1 MSTSP
6 TEQPVSHRVLLVDD
20 DDAVRNMMNATLEH
34 KDFEVVAA
42 ANVKDALAE
51 AYRNREL

>member
-6 TEQPVSHRVLLVDD
+6 TEQHVSHRVLLVDD

-34 KDFEVVAA
+34 KGFEVGAA
-42 ANVKDALAE
+42 ANVTDAL
-51 AYRNREL
+51 

>member
-34 KDFEVVAA
+34 RRWNTKDLKSAPRPMSQM
-42 ANVKDALAE
+42 L
-51 AYRNREL
+51 